1 MSFPSPNIVTIAKK
15 VVGGVSTLITPN
27 ADIPG
32 NLMTSR
38 GGLNSTLNVGAAV
51 VIKATP
57 GRLRRVV
64 IIAPGSTSGA
74 FTFCD
79 INSTTGS
86 AATTIWSLAYN
97 ATANVQ
103 GAVFDLDLPCLT
115 AIALTAVPGGGTPL
129 IAVFWD

>member
-1 MSFPSPNIVTIAKK
+1 LANPVTLPATIGAIY
-15 VVGGVSTLITPN
+15 TAL
-27 ADIPG
+27 
-32 NLMTSR
+32 NLSVAT
-38 GGLNSTLNVGAAV
+38 

-103 GAVFDLDLPCLT
+103 GAVFAIDWPCLT
-115 AIALTAVPGGGTPL
+115 AIALTSVPGGGSPV
-129 IAVFWD
+129 IAVAYD